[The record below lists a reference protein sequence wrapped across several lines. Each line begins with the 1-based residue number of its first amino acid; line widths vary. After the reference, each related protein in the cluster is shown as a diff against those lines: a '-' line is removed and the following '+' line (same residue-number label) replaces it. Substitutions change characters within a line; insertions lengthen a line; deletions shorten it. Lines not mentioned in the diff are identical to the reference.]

1 MHRKK
6 SVFGIQA
13 AATIIGM
20 IVLGTLLLFCAYL
33 LPTGRM
39 KSHIAESDETF
50 NYEGIYPMIIHGY
63 KCTQLDNYTDGLMYT
78 TAIYPGS
85 GDTLRD
91 MLENPRI
98 EYDDANMVQGMND
111 YANDVEGRE
120 SHQYEITYGR
130 YWHGYLVVLKTLL
143 LFFNV
148 SEIRMMNL
156 ILQGTLF
163 CILLYLVRK
172 RIGAVYQIP
181 LLLMEAVLNPIVLPL
196 SLQYS
201 WVYYVGIL
209 SAIVFLIK
217 ENWRS
222 ESILLLFLIT
232 GMVTS
237 YVDLLTYPLV
247 TLGLPMMVFLLRW
260 QENDGTWRKKLLYFM
275 GNSMFWGIG
284 YALMWGSKW
293 VLNSIFTN
301 GNIFENVRAEI
312 EIRLSSTGEA
322 QETFTAGMVLQRN
335 WDVINQFP
343 FQTMLIVFVVY
354 IVFRCIMYVNRGGKQ
369 KRGRKNQLQPVMEY
383 VAVAGA
389 FCPTACLDCCYGEP
403 FLGALLVYIQRVVCN
418 GIGVELFPVAVV
430 AEYEKMRYD
439 GQR

>member
-1 MHRKK
+1 MQRKK
-6 SVFGIQA
+6 SVFWIQVTV
-13 AATIIGM
+13 TIIGM
-20 IVLGTLLLFCAYL
+20 IVLGALLLFCAYL

-50 NYEGIYPMIIHGY
+50 NYEGIYPMIIQGY

-98 EYDDANMVQGMND
+98 EYDDVNMVQGMND
-111 YANDVEGRE
+111 YANDVQGRE

-130 YWHGYLVVLKTLL
+130 YWHGYLVVLKALL
-143 LFFNV
+143 LFLNV
-148 SEIRMMNL
+148 SEIRMLNL

-217 ENWRS
+217 EKWRP
-222 ESILLLFLIT
+222 ESVLQLFLII

-237 YVDLLTYPLV
+237 YVDLLTYPLI
-247 TLGLPMMVFLLRW
+247 TLGLPMMVFLLQW
-260 QENDGTWRKKLLYFM
+260 QKNDGTWRKKLLYFM
-275 GNSMFWGIG
+275 GNSMLWGIG
-284 YALMWGSKW
+284 YAVMWGSKW

-312 EIRLSSTGEA
+312 EIRLSNTGEA
-322 QETFTAGMVLQRN
+322 QETFTAGMVLERN
-335 WDVINQFP
+335 YDVIKQFP
-343 FQTMLIVFVVY
+343 FHLLWIAFLIVVVFCY
-354 IVFRCIMYVNRGGKQ
+354 IVGK
-369 KRGRKNQLQPVMEY
+369 RRKKIEKINHNQLLNLVPWFGLSIIPLAWIAVMGNHSWVHYWFTYRELS
-383 VAVAGA
+383 VTVLGLS
-389 FCPTACLDCCYGEP
+389 C
-403 FLGALLVYIQRVVCN
+403 FLMQLLPNTKRC
-418 GIGVELFPVAVV
+418 A
-430 AEYEKMRYD
+430 MMDRD
-439 GQR
+439 S

>member
-1 MHRKK
+1 MIHRKK
-6 SVFGIQA
+6 SVFWIQVT
-13 AATIIGM
+13 ATIIGM
-20 IVLGTLLLFCAYL
+20 IVLGALLLFCAYL

-50 NYEGIYPMIIHGY
+50 NYEGIYPMIIQGY

-98 EYDDANMVQGMND
+98 EYDDVNMVQGMND
-111 YANDVEGRE
+111 YANDVQGRE

-130 YWHGYLVVLKTLL
+130 YWHGYLVILKTLL
-143 LFFNV
+143 LFLNV
-148 SEIRMMNL
+148 SEIRMLNL
-156 ILQGTLF
+156 MMQGTLF

-181 LLLMEAVLNPIVLPL
+181 LLLMEAVLKPIVLPL

-217 ENWRS
+217 EQWQS
-222 ESILLLFLIT
+222 KSIFLLFLVT
-232 GMVTS
+232 GMITS
-237 YVDLLTYPLV
+237 YVDLLTYPLI

-260 QENDGTWRKKLLYFM
+260 QKKDGTWRKKLLYFM

-284 YALMWGSKW
+284 YAVMWGSKW
-293 VLNSIFTN
+293 ILNSIFTN
-301 GNIFENVRAEI
+301 GNIFENVRTEI
-312 EIRLSSTGEA
+312 EIRLSNTGEA
-322 QETFTAGMVLQRN
+322 QEIFTAGMVLQKN
-335 WDVINQFP
+335 YDVIKQFP
-343 FQTMLIVFVVY
+343 FQLLWIAFLIFVVVYY
-354 IVFRCIMYVNRGGKQ
+354 IVE
-369 KRGRKNQLQPVMEY
+369 KRRKKIEKINSNQLLNVLPWLGLSIIPLAWIAVMGNHSWVHYWFTYRELS
-383 VAVAGA
+383 VTVLGLS
-389 FCPTACLDCCYGEP
+389 C
-403 FLGALLVYIQRVVCN
+403 FLLQLLPNTKRC
-418 GIGVELFPVAVV
+418 G
-430 AEYEKMRYD
+430 MMDRD
-439 GQR
+439 S

>member
-6 SVFGIQA
+6 SVFWIQVT
-13 AATIIGM
+13 ATIIGM
-20 IVLGTLLLFCAYL
+20 IVLGALLLFCAYL

-50 NYEGIYPMIIHGY
+50 NYEGIYPMIIQGY

-98 EYDDANMVQGMND
+98 EYDDVNMVQGMND
-111 YANDVEGRE
+111 YANDVQGRE

-130 YWHGYLVVLKTLL
+130 YWHGYLVILKTLL
-143 LFFNV
+143 LFWNV
-148 SEIRMMNL
+148 SEIRMLNL
-156 ILQGTLF
+156 MMQGTLF

-217 ENWRS
+217 EQWQS
-222 ESILLLFLIT
+222 KSIFLLFLVT
-232 GMVTS
+232 GMITS
-237 YVDLLTYPLV
+237 YVDLLTYPLI

-260 QENDGTWRKKLLYFM
+260 QKKDGTWRKKLLYFM
-275 GNSMFWGIG
+275 GNSVFWGIG
-284 YALMWGSKW
+284 YAVMWGSKW

-301 GNIFENVRAEI
+301 GNIFENVRTEI
-312 EIRLSSTGEA
+312 EIRLSNTGEA
-322 QETFTAGMVLQRN
+322 QEIFTAGMVLQKN
-335 WDVINQFP
+335 YDVIKQFP
-343 FQTMLIVFVVY
+343 FQLLWISFLIFVVVYY
-354 IVFRCIMYVNRGGKQ
+354 IVE
-369 KRGRKNQLQPVMEY
+369 KRRKKIEKINSNQLLNVLPWLGLSIIPLAWIAVMGNHSWVHYWFTYRELS
-383 VAVAGA
+383 VTVLGLS
-389 FCPTACLDCCYGEP
+389 C
-403 FLGALLVYIQRVVCN
+403 FLLQLLPNTKRC
-418 GIGVELFPVAVV
+418 G
-430 AEYEKMRYD
+430 MMDRD
-439 GQR
+439 S

>member
-6 SVFGIQA
+6 SVFWIQVT
-13 AATIIGM
+13 ATIIGM
-20 IVLGTLLLFCAYL
+20 IVLGALLLFCAYL
-33 LPTGRM
+33 LSTGRM

-50 NYEGIYPMIIHGY
+50 NYEGIYPMIIQGY

-98 EYDDANMVQGMND
+98 EYDDVNMVQGMND
-111 YANDVEGRE
+111 YANDVQGRE

-130 YWHGYLVVLKTLL
+130 YWHGYLVILKTLL
-143 LFFNV
+143 LFLNV
-148 SEIRMMNL
+148 SEIRMLNL
-156 ILQGTLF
+156 MMQGTLF

-181 LLLMEAVLNPIVLPL
+181 LLLMEAVLKPIVLPL

-217 ENWRS
+217 EQWQS
-222 ESILLLFLIT
+222 KSIFLLFLVT
-232 GMVTS
+232 GMITS
-237 YVDLLTYPLV
+237 YVDLLTYPLI

-260 QENDGTWRKKLLYFM
+260 QKKDGTWRKKLLYFM

-284 YALMWGSKW
+284 YAVMWGSKW
-293 VLNSIFTN
+293 ILNSIFTN
-301 GNIFENVRAEI
+301 GNIFENVRTEI
-312 EIRLSSTGEA
+312 EIRLSNTGEA
-322 QETFTAGMVLQRN
+322 QEIFTAGVVLQKN
-335 WDVINQFP
+335 YDVIKQFP
-343 FQTMLIVFVVY
+343 FQLLWIAFLIFVVVYY
-354 IVFRCIMYVNRGGKQ
+354 IVE
-369 KRGRKNQLQPVMEY
+369 KRRKKIEKINSNQLLNVLPWLGLSIIPLAWIAVMGNHSWVHYWFTYRELS
-383 VAVAGA
+383 VTVLGLS
-389 FCPTACLDCCYGEP
+389 C
-403 FLGALLVYIQRVVCN
+403 FLLQLLPNTKRC
-418 GIGVELFPVAVV
+418 G
-430 AEYEKMRYD
+430 MMDRD
-439 GQR
+439 S